1 MSWSS
6 ICLRRLGRVLGGL
19 ALAASL
25 FSGSDFATAQE
36 DQTSETADAHP
47 AFAGPE
53 MTITFRAGAVQISH
67 LPMATGGDG
76 ALTYAIDP
84 ATPLPAGLAF
94 DARTHTVR
102 GAPAAPQMPATYR
115 LVAEDADGD
124 TAALSFS
131 VAVDGVPSFDN
142 ALEPTLTFA
151 TGRPQTSAALP
162 AATGGNGALT
172 YAIDPATPLPAGL
185 TFDAAARTVTA
196 DATSA
201 TSPAPATYR
210 LVAADIDGDTAA
222 LSFAL
227 VVDGVPSFG
236 RVPEPALTF
245 TAGRPQTSAALPAA
259 TDGNGALTYAID
271 RATPLPAGLT
281 FNAAARTVT
290 ADATASAQMPA
301 TYRLVAADRDD
312 DTTTLPFTV
321 ALMAD
326 YDRDD
331 DGLIEIATLAQLDA
345 VRHDLDGDGAA
356 RPAAYAAAFPL
367 AAAGMG
373 CPAARCGGYELA
385 ADLTFDQNG
394 DGHITAA
401 DAAYWNQGAG
411 WVPIGHATDEDRP
424 FRATFQGNGYAISH
438 LFIHRSARDFV
449 GLFFLVADNARIEG
463 LTLRDVEIWGYRH
476 VGGVAGRNTGTISA
490 SSVSGAITGSDHR
503 IGGLAGDN
511 YGLIAASAASATVA
525 GGRSTG
531 GLVGFN
537 GHTGKIVASA
547 ASGVVLGGD
556 VNSGGLVGY
565 NYRGLI
571 AASYAT
577 GPVMGSDDNV
587 GGLVGVNDNEGVIT
601 ASYATGIVRNHN
613 GNHVGGLA
621 GYNYGGLISDSYA
634 RGAVFSR
641 GEGQVGGLVGAND
654 GAIMASCAMGGVTT
668 DGSQVGGLVGANRS
682 QGRITA
688 SYAAGAVKASS
699 AADVGGLAGSN
710 DPGGRIVASYARGG
724 VAGGT
729 RVGGL
734 VGYNRDRGTIT
745 ASYARGAVSGRTQ
758 VGGLVGA
765 ASTAGATAAS
775 YWDVTASG
783 QTDSRGGTGQ
793 TTQELQTPVAY
804 VDLYAAWNLDVDGLP
819 GSDAPW
825 DFGTARRYPVL
836 RYACGGDAD
845 TG

>member
-1 MSWSS
+1 MSWNS
-6 ICLRRLGRVLGGL
+6 ICLRRWGRALGGL

-25 FSGSDFATAQE
+25 FGGSAFATAQE
-36 DQTSETADAHP
+36 DQASETADARP

-53 MTITFRAGAVQISH
+53 MTITFKAGAVQASY
-67 LPMATGGDG
+67 LPEATGGDG

-84 ATPLPAGLAF
+84 ATPLPAGLTF
-94 DARTHTVR
+94 DATTHTVR
-102 GAPAAPQMPATYR
+102 GAPAAAQRPATYR
-115 LVAEDADGD
+115 LIAEDADGD
-124 TAALSFS
+124 TAALSFT
-131 VAVDGVPSFDN
+131 VAVDGMPAFDN
-142 ALEPTLTFA
+142 AAEPTLTFA
-151 TGRPQTSAALP
+151 AGQPQTSAALP
-162 AATGGNGALT
+162 PATGGDGALT

-196 DATSA
+196 DATAA

-210 LVAADIDGDTAA
+210 LVAEDADGDTAA

-227 VVDGVPSFG
+227 VVDGMPAFDNAA
-236 RVPEPALTF
+236 EPTLTF
-245 TAGRPQTSAALPAA
+245 TTGRRQTSAALPAA

-271 RATPLPAGLT
+271 PATPLPAGLT
-281 FNAAARTVT
+281 FDAATRTVT
-290 ADATASAQMPA
+290 ADATAAAQMPA
-301 TYRLVAADRDD
+301 TYRMVAADRDD
-312 DTTTLPFTV
+312 DAATLPFTL

-345 VRHDLDGDGAA
+345 VRHDLDGAGAA
-356 RPAAYAAAFPL
+356 PAAAYAAAFPL
-367 AAAGMG
+367 ATAGMG

-394 DGHITAA
+394 DGRITAA

-411 WVPIGHATDEDRP
+411 WVPIGHDTDEDRP

-449 GLFFLVADNARIEG
+449 GLFFAVSDDARIEG

-476 VGGVAGRNTGTISA
+476 VGGAAGRNAGLISA
-490 SSVSGAITGSDHR
+490 SSVSGSVTGSDYR
-503 IGGLAGDN
+503 VGGLAGDN
-511 YGLIAASAASATVA
+511 YGLVATSAASATVA

-547 ASGVVLGGD
+547 ASGPVLGGD
-556 VNSGGLVGY
+556 ANSGGLVGY

-571 AASYAT
+571 AASHAT
-577 GPVMGSDDNV
+577 GPVMGSRDNV
-587 GGLVGVNDNEGVIT
+587 GGLAGVNDNEGVIT
-601 ASYATGIVRNHN
+601 ASYATGIVRSHN
-613 GNHVGGLA
+613 GSHVGGLA
-621 GYNYGGLISDSYA
+621 GYNFGGLISDSYA
-634 RGAVFSR
+634 RGDVISR

-654 GAIMASCAMGGVTT
+654 GAIMASCAMGNVTT
-668 DGSQVGGLVGANRS
+668 DGSQVGGLVGANRG
-682 QGRITA
+682 QGRIAA

-699 AADVGGLAGSN
+699 AADVGGLVGSN

-734 VGYNRDRGTIT
+734 AGYNRDRGTIA

-765 ASTAGATAAS
+765 ASTSSAAAAS

-783 QTDSRGGTGQ
+783 RTDSRGGTGK
-793 TTQELQTPVAY
+793 TTQELQTTVAY
-804 VDLYAAWNLDVDGLP
+804 ADLYAAWDINVDGLP

-825 DFGTARRYPVL
+825 DFGTVRRYPVL
-836 RYACGGDAD
+836 RYACGGDARA
-845 TG
+845 G